1 METKPDFSN
10 SAYLFPHINKE
21 GLPFGLIAVAIAL
34 ADLLA
39 AAFLHSFT
47 LTALALPL
55 ALLAYGVF
63 LFFRDP
69 ERYPPTDDPKAV
81 LSPADGRICLIQD
94 VPLPEELKPEETS
107 LEDWNKETFTRVSVF
122 MSVFN
127 VHVNR
132 MPTAGTIVRKA
143 YVPGKYL
150 NASLDKAS
158 KDNERCAF
166 VFDHY
171 APCPDIKSASNH
183 KEMREF
189 AQKNGLR
196 FHFDTHCGVCHR
208 LDQHEHIRRG
218 ASADARHRV
227 KESFRHFFEQAEG
240 TAEVS
245 DLFHFFRAHL
255 RAAAGG
261 CHTGSHKRR
270 RVGHKTNETDL
281 FAQHLL
287 IVGDA
292 SASNDTYDE
301 LVLREYIPDLV
312 KHIIQELRF
321 HTKEQDLRLRSR
333 FPVVSGHVYAVQ

>member
-21 GLPFGLIAVAIAL
+21 GIRFGLIAVAIAV
-34 ADLLA
+34 ADMLA
-39 AAFLHSFT
+39 AALLHSV
-47 LTALALPL
+47 LLSALALPL

-158 KDNERCAF
+158 KDNERCAYLIETLEGVRYGVVQIAGLVARRIVPF
-166 VFDHY
+166 V
-171 APCPDIKSASNH
+171 
-183 KEMREF
+183 EE
-189 AQKNGLR
+189 
-196 FHFDTHCGVCHR
+196 
-208 LDQHEHIRRG
+208 G
-218 ASADARHRV
+218 A
-227 KESFRHFFEQAEG
+227 KLEQAERFG
-240 TAEVS
+240 LIRFGSRLDVYLPKGSKSEVR
-245 DLFHFFRAHL
+245 LGQIMV
-255 RAAAGG
+255 AGE
-261 CHTGSHKRR
+261 T
-270 RVGHKTNETDL
+270 VLGH
-281 FAQHLL
+281 
-287 IVGDA
+287 IC
-292 SASNDTYDE
+292 
-301 LVLREYIPDLV
+301 
-312 KHIIQELRF
+312 
-321 HTKEQDLRLRSR
+321 
-333 FPVVSGHVYAVQ
+333 

>member
-21 GLPFGLIAVAIAL
+21 GIRFGLIAVAIAL
-34 ADLLA
+34 ADMLA
-39 AAFLHSFT
+39 AALLHSV
-47 LTALALPL
+47 LLSALALPL

-158 KDNERCAF
+158 KDNERCAYLIETLDGVRYGVVQIAGLVARRIVPF
-166 VFDHY
+166 VEEGAVLGQAERF
-171 APCPDIKSASNH
+171 
-183 KEMREF
+183 
-189 AQKNGLR
+189 GLIR
-196 FHFDTHCGVCHR
+196 FGSR
-208 LDQHEHIRRG
+208 LDVYLPKGTKSEVRLGQIMVAGETVLGHI
-218 ASADARHRV
+218 S
-227 KESFRHFFEQAEG
+227 
-240 TAEVS
+240 
-245 DLFHFFRAHL
+245 
-255 RAAAGG
+255 
-261 CHTGSHKRR
+261 
-270 RVGHKTNETDL
+270 
-281 FAQHLL
+281 
-287 IVGDA
+287 
-292 SASNDTYDE
+292 
-301 LVLREYIPDLV
+301 
-312 KHIIQELRF
+312 
-321 HTKEQDLRLRSR
+321 
-333 FPVVSGHVYAVQ
+333 

>member
-21 GLPFGLIAVAIAL
+21 GLRFGLIAVAIAL
-34 ADLLA
+34 ADMLA
-39 AAFLHSFT
+39 AALLHSV
-47 LTALALPL
+47 LLSALALPL

-158 KDNERCAF
+158 KDNERCAYLIETADGVRYGVVQIAGLVARRIVPF
-166 VFDHY
+166 
-171 APCPDIKSASNH
+171 IEEGASLSQA
-183 KEMREF
+183 ERF
-189 AQKNGLR
+189 GLIR
-196 FHFDTHCGVCHR
+196 FGSR
-208 LDQHEHIRRG
+208 LDVYLPKG
-218 ASADARHRV
+218 V
-227 KESFRHFFEQAEG
+227 KP
-240 TAEVS
+240 EVR
-245 DLFHFFRAHL
+245 LGQIMVAGETVLGHL
-255 RAAAGG
+255 G
-261 CHTGSHKRR
+261 
-270 RVGHKTNETDL
+270 
-281 FAQHLL
+281 
-287 IVGDA
+287 
-292 SASNDTYDE
+292 
-301 LVLREYIPDLV
+301 
-312 KHIIQELRF
+312 
-321 HTKEQDLRLRSR
+321 
-333 FPVVSGHVYAVQ
+333 

>member
-21 GLPFGLIAVAIAL
+21 GIRFGLIAVAIAL
-34 ADLLA
+34 ADMLA
-39 AAFLHSFT
+39 AAILHSALLST
-47 LTALALPL
+47 LAIPL

-158 KDNERCAF
+158 KDNERCAYLIETAEGVRYGVVQIAGLVARRIVPF
-166 VFDHY
+166 VEEG
-171 APCPDIKSASNH
+171 AVL
-183 KEMREF
+183 
-189 AQKNGLR
+189 GLAER
-196 FHFDTHCGVCHR
+196 FGLIRFGSR
-208 LDQHEHIRRG
+208 LDVYLPKG
-218 ASADARHRV
+218 AKS
-227 KESFRHFFEQAEG
+227 
-240 TAEVS
+240 EVR
-245 DLFHFFRAHL
+245 LGQIMV
-255 RAAAGG
+255 AG
-261 CHTGSHKRR
+261 
-270 RVGHKTNETDL
+270 ET
-281 FAQHLL
+281 
-287 IVGDA
+287 
-292 SASNDTYDE
+292 
-301 LVLREYIPDLV
+301 VLG
-312 KHIIQELRF
+312 RF
-321 HTKEQDLRLRSR
+321 
-333 FPVVSGHVYAVQ
+333 

>member
-21 GLPFGLIAVAIAL
+21 GIRFGLIAVAIAL
-34 ADLLA
+34 ADMLA
-39 AAFLHSFT
+39 AAILHSALLST
-47 LTALALPL
+47 LAIPL

-132 MPTAGTIVRKA
+132 MPTAGTIVRKT

-158 KDNERCAF
+158 KDNERCAYLIETAEGVRYGVVQIAGLVARRIVPF
-166 VFDHY
+166 VEEG
-171 APCPDIKSASNH
+171 AVL
-183 KEMREF
+183 
-189 AQKNGLR
+189 GLAER
-196 FHFDTHCGVCHR
+196 FGLIRFGSR
-208 LDQHEHIRRG
+208 LDVYLPKG
-218 ASADARHRV
+218 AKS
-227 KESFRHFFEQAEG
+227 
-240 TAEVS
+240 EVR
-245 DLFHFFRAHL
+245 LGQIMV
-255 RAAAGG
+255 AG
-261 CHTGSHKRR
+261 
-270 RVGHKTNETDL
+270 ET
-281 FAQHLL
+281 
-287 IVGDA
+287 
-292 SASNDTYDE
+292 
-301 LVLREYIPDLV
+301 VLG
-312 KHIIQELRF
+312 RF
-321 HTKEQDLRLRSR
+321 
-333 FPVVSGHVYAVQ
+333 

>member
-21 GLPFGLIAVAIAL
+21 GIRLGLIAVAIAL

-39 AAFLHSFT
+39 AALLHSA
-47 LTALALPL
+47 LLSALALLL

-158 KDNERCAF
+158 KDNERCAYLIETAEGVRYGVVQIAGLVARRIVPF
-166 VFDHY
+166 VEEG
-171 APCPDIKSASNH
+171 AVL
-183 KEMREF
+183 
-189 AQKNGLR
+189 GLAEWFGLIR
-196 FHFDTHCGVCHR
+196 FGSR
-208 LDQHEHIRRG
+208 LDVYLPKGTKSEVRLGQIMVAGETVLGHI
-218 ASADARHRV
+218 S
-227 KESFRHFFEQAEG
+227 
-240 TAEVS
+240 
-245 DLFHFFRAHL
+245 
-255 RAAAGG
+255 
-261 CHTGSHKRR
+261 
-270 RVGHKTNETDL
+270 
-281 FAQHLL
+281 
-287 IVGDA
+287 
-292 SASNDTYDE
+292 
-301 LVLREYIPDLV
+301 
-312 KHIIQELRF
+312 
-321 HTKEQDLRLRSR
+321 
-333 FPVVSGHVYAVQ
+333 